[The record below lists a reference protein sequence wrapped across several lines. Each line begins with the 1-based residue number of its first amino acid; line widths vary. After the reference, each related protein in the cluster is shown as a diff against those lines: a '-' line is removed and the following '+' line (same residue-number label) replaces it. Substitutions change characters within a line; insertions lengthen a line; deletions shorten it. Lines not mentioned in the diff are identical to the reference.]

1 MSSNGLCP
9 INVYQIVYVQAWF
22 MSSAGGV
29 TLLDPDLFWD
39 PELDIGPHRL
49 MASGT
54 FLSLQNR

>member
-1 MSSNGLCP
+1 MVGSLVLGLSS
-9 INVYQIVYVQAWF
+9 VVFARSHV
-22 MSSAGGV
+22 SSPGGV

-49 MASGT
+49 MALGA

>member
-1 MSSNGLCP
+1 MRSHMSP
-9 INVYQIVYVQAWF
+9 T
-22 MSSAGGV
+22 GGV